1 MAARAEFRFVSGHD
15 TLALMTGRIG
25 DWLRAQVTQG
35 DTVGELLV
43 ALAEA
48 LNNILLH
55 AYGGQAGKPLT
66 VTCAVEADYV
76 TVELLDEGPPFD
88 PLQHQPKE
96 MTGLQEHGMGV
107 YLYTTLMHRVTYER
121 TAAGCNR
128 LVFCRR
134 LTPPA

>member
-1 MAARAEFRFVSGHD
+1 MAARTEFSFVSGQD
-15 TLALMTGRIG
+15 TLAVMTGRIG
-25 DWLRAQVTQG
+25 DWLRAQVAQ
-35 DTVGELLV
+35 DNTVGELLV

-55 AYGGQAGKPLT
+55 AYGGAAGRPLT
-66 VTCAVEADYV
+66 VTCAVAADDV
-76 TVELLDEGPPFD
+76 TIELLDEGPPFD
-88 PLQHQPKE
+88 PLQHRPQE

-121 TAAGCNR
+121 TVEGRNR
-128 LVFCRR
+128 LILCRR